1 MKILSIDFGKTRIGL
16 AEADGKVVASL
27 EVVKKKNSEDILKEI
42 AAICRERNIE
52 KIVLGLPLG
61 NEQSEDQIRSFAMD
75 LHRVTE
81 LPVDFTDET
90 LTSKEAERIL
100 KDLKL
105 NPRSEKFKQE
115 IDRISAKLILEQYL
129 REKV

>member
-1 MKILSIDFGKTRIGL
+1 MKILSIDFGKSRIGL
-16 AEADGKVVASL
+16 AVADGKVVASL
-27 EVVKKKNSEDILKEI
+27 EVIKKDQKTALKEI
-42 AAICRERNIE
+42 AAICRAENIE

-61 NEQSEDQIRSFAMD
+61 NQQSEDMMRSFAMD
-75 LHRVTE
+75 LHQATE

-90 LTSKEAERIL
+90 LTSKEAERVL
-100 KDLKL
+100 KDLKI

-129 REKV
+129 KEKI